1 MIERRLQKVLKV
13 RVRMTHEWKIEF
25 TLTVKKIS
33 EDFWEARITDS
44 SGDFFSYGPK
54 EKLALQNVF
63 AFFSQR
69 GFDRVKLAH
78 KKEVDDTPRLEN

>member
-33 EDFWEARITDS
+33 EDFWEARLTDS

-78 KKEVDDTPRLEN
+78 KKELDDTQRLEN